1 MANSISAEI
10 SLDDL
15 QDSIKLQL
23 SPMLSSTDLVS
34 FPSSTE
40 FQSSNL
46 RFTEYERPV
55 RPPEYPKF
63 GHE

>member
-1 MANSISAEI
+1 MAKSISAEI
-10 SLDDL
+10 ILQDL

-34 FPSSTE
+34 FPSSAE
-40 FQSSNL
+40 FESSNL

-55 RPPEYPKF
+55 RPSSISKVWP
-63 GHE
+63 